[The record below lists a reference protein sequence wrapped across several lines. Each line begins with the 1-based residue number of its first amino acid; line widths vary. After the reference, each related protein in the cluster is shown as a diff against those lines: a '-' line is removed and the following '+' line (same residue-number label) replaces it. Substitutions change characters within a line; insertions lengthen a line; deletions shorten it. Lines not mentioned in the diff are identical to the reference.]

1 MTPGQTIL
9 MSFRHTAG
17 LGFGVNSREPAY
29 ADMLPHFARSLLDPT
44 TASEASE

>member
-17 LGFGVNSREPAY
+17 LGPRVNSREPAH
-29 ADMLPHFARSLLDPT
+29 AEVLTHFARSLLDPIA
-44 TASEASE
+44 ASEASE